1 MGVTD
6 GPEDPVAVDVATVT
20 AQFGAALHEAGVPA
34 GPGRCERFARAVS
47 VMRPGTLRELHACG
61 LATLVSGPEQ
71 IEIYDRIFAAASLI
85 ARDRPGVFVRPLGP
99 IIVINVIL
107 NLILIPP
114 YGANGAAVTALVS
127 SALLAV
133 VSMVQVAVS
142 PSGALS
148 GRLVVALMP

>member
-47 VMRPGTLRELHACG
+47 VMRPRTLRELHACG

-71 IEIYDRIFAAASLI
+71 IEVYDRIFAAAFG
-85 ARDRPGVFVRPLGP
+85 ARERGRRDPAGDRLGGARGRLGPQPGTAGHRIRAGDALRRRPGPRRRR
-99 IIVINVIL
+99 
-107 NLILIPP
+107 
-114 YGANGAAVTALVS
+114 
-127 SALLAV
+127 
-133 VSMVQVAVS
+133 Q
-142 PSGALS
+142 
-148 GRLVVALMP
+148 